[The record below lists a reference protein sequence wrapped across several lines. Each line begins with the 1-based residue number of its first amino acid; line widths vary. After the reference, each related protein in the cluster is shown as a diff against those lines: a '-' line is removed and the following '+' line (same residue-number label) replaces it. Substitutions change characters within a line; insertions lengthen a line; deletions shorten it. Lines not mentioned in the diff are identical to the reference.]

1 MKINRILL
9 VLVMTMVA
17 GSVSMGQTKGN
28 KVSGSNIRNDIEA
41 ASKGFVEALSKGDA
55 AKIADMYAEGAR
67 VLPPNSPM
75 IQERQKIQE
84 FWQGFINTGAKLS
97 LSTSDVEA
105 QGNVAI
111 EVGTYELISPDNKRE
126 TGKFVVVWR
135 RHKKDWKLAID
146 IWNSDLP
153 VSSK

>member
-1 MKINRILL
+1 MNRIFL
-9 VLVMTMVA
+9 VLVIMIVA
-17 GSVSMGQTKGN
+17 VSVSLGQTKGN
-28 KVSGSNIRNDIEA
+28 KASGSNIRNAIEA

-55 AKIADMYAEGAR
+55 AKIADMYAEGSR

-75 IQERQKIQE
+75 VQERQRIQE
-84 FWQGFINTGAKLS
+84 FWQSFINTGAKLS

-111 EVGTYELISPDNKRE
+111 EVGTYELISPDNKRDA
-126 TGKFVVVWR
+126 GKFVVVWR
-135 RHKKDWKLAID
+135 RHKKDWKLAVD
-146 IWNSDLP
+146 IWNSNMP